1 MNLSLFLDKRIEELD
16 NSELIEVF
24 LIERNEPIQFKYDEV
39 RTTLS
44 MTLEGVKE
52 NLKKLS
58 TRNLLPIMG
67 VFSVFDIL
75 GSSFNNTEKTTNVSS
90 SIKRCLNLFVTS
102 QLNKDD
108 IEALYAL
115 RNSIVHN
122 SSLISITKNENKKS
136 YYFRYNSNLS
146 TLLKHAES
154 DWNGDF
160 EELSGNQD
168 KYTSEINIFKLNDLM
183 QECLSSIRVLNQSN
197 KIELRYSGLQEFYY
211 HYFRSIKNKFS
222 SNELEKLKPK
232 FIEKKELIE
241 KHIAEYSKF
250 KTVILGDNDSY
261 SLSKDEKQIE
271 IASHQNKLLIQEL
284 KLFLDREFFSN
295 KKHQQKLSLFYKTSD
310 LNSLKYRLIIIV

>member
-1 MNLSLFLDKRIEELD
+1 MNLSLLADKKIEELD
-16 NSELIEVF
+16 NRELIEVF
-24 LIERNEPIQFKYDEV
+24 LIERNEPIQFKFDEV

-44 MTLEGVKE
+44 MTLEGIKE

-67 VFSVFDIL
+67 IFSVFDML
-75 GSSFNNTEKTTNVSS
+75 GSSFNNTEKTTNAGS
-90 SIKRCLNLFVTS
+90 SIKRCLNFFVTS
-102 QLNKDD
+102 QLDRDD

-122 SSLISITKNENKKS
+122 SSLISISKYENKKN

-146 TLLKHAES
+146 TLLKHADS

-160 EELSGNQD
+160 DELNGNQD

-183 QECLSSIRVLNQSN
+183 QECLSNVRNLNLRG

-222 SNELEKLKPK
+222 SAELEKLKPK
-232 FIEKKELIE
+232 FVQKKELIE
-241 KHIAEYSKF
+241 KHIEEYSKF

-261 SLSKDEKQIE
+261 TLSEGEKQIE
-271 IASHQNKLLIQEL
+271 IASHSNRLLIQEL

-295 KKHQQKLSLFYKTSD
+295 GKHQRELSLFYKISD
-310 LNSLKYRLIIIV
+310 LNSIKYRLILIV

>member
-1 MNLSLFLDKRIEELD
+1 MNLSLLTDKNIEEL
-16 NSELIEVF
+16 NTRELIEVF
-24 LIERNEPIQFKYDEV
+24 LIERNEPIQFKYHEV

-67 VFSVFDIL
+67 VFSVFDML
-75 GSSFNNTEKTTNVSS
+75 GSSFNNTDKTTNAGS
-90 SIKRCLNLFVTS
+90 SIKRCLNFFVTS
-102 QLNKDD
+102 QLDRDD

-122 SSLISITKNENKKS
+122 SSLISIAKYENKKS
-136 YYFRYNSNLS
+136 YFFRYNSNLPS
-146 TLLKHAES
+146 LLKHAES

-160 EELSGNQD
+160 EELNGNQD

-183 QECLSSIRVLNQSN
+183 QECLSNIRELNQN
-197 KIELRYSGLQEFYY
+197 DKIELRYSGLQEFYY
-211 HYFRSIKNKFS
+211 HYFRSIKNKLS
-222 SNELEKLKPK
+222 SSELEKLKPK

-241 KHIAEYSKF
+241 KHIEEYSKF

-261 SLSKDEKQIE
+261 SLSEDEKQIE
-271 IASHQNKLLIQEL
+271 IASHPDRLLIQEL
-284 KLFLDREFFSN
+284 KLFLDREFSSN
-295 KKHQQKLSLFYKTSD
+295 NKHQRELSLFYKISD
-310 LNSLKYRLIIIV
+310 LNSLKYRLILIV